1 MTNLCLVVQE
11 EKLKRP
17 LSHMQAWEI
26 AHTRKDPKPGEPKY
40 YGKKTAGRKKAYSE
54 AYLELHPDTPD
65 PIAAPLDDMAVVRMG
80 PKEHG
85 REAVLDAVIT
95 PSISYTQLRRI
106 DPSLSQRTS
115 QPVTSAQSQSLF
127 QEQQSVS
134 IFPLI
139 FIAHFI
145 FCI

>member
-40 YGKKTAGRKKAYSE
+40 YGKKTAKRKKAYSE

-95 PSISYTQLRRI
+95 PTISYTQLRRI
-106 DPSLSQRTS
+106 DPTLSQRTS
-115 QPVTSAQSQSLF
+115 TPMSSAP
-127 QEQQSVS
+127 
-134 IFPLI
+134 PLSS
-139 FIAHFI
+139 FRSSKL
-145 FCI
+145 

>member
-54 AYLELHPDTPD
+54 AYLKLHPDTPD
-65 PIAAPLDDMAVVRMG
+65 PIAADLDERVVVGMG
-80 PKEHG
+80 PKEHR
-85 REAVLDAVIT
+85 REVVLDVVIT
-95 PSISYTQLRRI
+95 PSISHTQLRRI
-106 DPSLSQRTS
+106 DPSLTQCTS
-115 QPVTSAQSQSLF
+115 QPVTSTQSLF

-145 FCI
+145 FRI